1 MIGLTR
7 SPETTQGDVES
18 ELLAEER
25 AEAQSNNDSPSV
37 HATTASMFLSMG
49 LDLEDQQ

>member
-1 MIGLTR
+1 MR
-7 SPETTQGDVES
+7 SSETTQGDVES

-25 AEAQSNNDSPSV
+25 AEAQDNNDPPAV
-37 HATTASMFLSMG
+37 HSTTASVFLSMG

>member
-1 MIGLTR
+1 MTGLTR
-7 SPETTQGDVES
+7 SPETTQRDVES

-25 AEAQSNNDSPSV
+25 AEAQSNNDPPSV